1 MKKVISYGLRD
12 LALAMFRADED
23 GTDLVQLA
31 YDDAQASIER
41 DYKKL
46 YSALVG
52 GKIDYFHYTKGRN
65 VYCFTRSLYPG
76 VEVQKTCF
84 WDRSGELVPLSH
96 VDLRAFSD
104 LVADGLAD
112 EVTITAA

>member
-1 MKKVISYGLRD
+1 MQKVISYGLRD
-12 LALAMFRADED
+12 LALDMFRADED
-23 GTDLVQLA
+23 GADLVQLA
-31 YDDAQASIER
+31 YEDAQSSIER
-41 DYKKL
+41 DYKGL
-46 YSALVG
+46 YSALVCG
-52 GKIDYFHYTKGRN
+52 SIDSFHYKKGAN
-65 VYCFTRSLYPG
+65 IYFYTRSLYPG

-84 WDRSGELVPLSH
+84 WDRGGELVPLSH